1 MKVLKLD
8 LELDKERYYL
18 PKDVFNYPN
27 LSIMDIRLLIVL
39 TSKND
44 YTIKDIDFQTKQWI
58 ACRPAQIKLI
68 KQSEQTLKDIG
79 LINSDGTGI
88 NLVENKKNYIVFK
101 DIAEIEKCKSIR
113 QLFLMSLDKW
123 YNKGTVIL
131 NKDMFYNLFG
141 SSTKSI
147 INKNWKASNRLL
159 NVPYQWKKMKNT
171 IHITNPIK
179 NIKNSNEVV
188 EQNKVNENKSK
199 NKEKITSY
207 KDYLKSEHWIKI
219 STELKDRI
227 KKCQLCSSTKN
238 LNVHHNTY
246 KNLGH
251 EEPEDLIVLCNEC
264 HKKFHNILD

>member
-1 MKVLKLD
+1 MIKLN
-8 LELDKERYYL
+8 LELDKERYYIS
-18 PKDVFNYPN
+18 KEVFNYPN

-147 INKNWKASNRLL
+147 INKNWKIANRLL
-159 NVPYQWKKMKNT
+159 NIEYQW
-171 IHITNPIK
+171 
-179 NIKNSNEVV
+179 
-188 EQNKVNENKSK
+188 ENKK
-199 NKEKITSY
+199 NAIYIIKGTTIADIEKEKI
-207 KDYLKSEHWIKI
+207 KKKLIVDNNKKN
-219 STELKDRI
+219 DRNSVDDFLSGV
-227 KKCQLCSSTKN
+227 KA
-238 LNVHHNTY
+238 TY
-246 KNLGH
+246 MTPPPP
-251 EEPEDLIVLCNEC
+251 EPEGLGDTLPDDYFDN
-264 HKKFHNILD
+264 